1 MFWIKNVFRY
11 WKYNCVVHLGFLWH
25 IVNVYD
31 CNMCVT
37 RLTTIYSRWFYA
49 ILVPGTT
56 LQVLADCYMCNVLNI
71 AIGNQSSSRLTHNTC
86 VQWRI
91 KCKYR
96 FIPVYPNTGWFQF
109 IMYFSINIGGLDES
123 SITLKK
129 EKPYIW
135 QRITQVYIFLH

>member
-1 MFWIKNVFRY
+1 
-11 WKYNCVVHLGFLWH
+11 
-25 IVNVYD
+25 
-31 CNMCVT
+31 MCVT
-37 RLTTIYSRWFYA
+37 RLTTVYSRWFYA

-91 KCKYR
+91 LKKCKYR

-123 SITLKK
+123 SSTLKK
-129 EKPYIW
+129 EKPYDNELLNCTFFTLIYFAISQGTQDILSKLLWDIW
-135 QRITQVYIFLH
+135 AQTL